1 MKKIV
6 LSALAAMSLFSLA
19 WAAETMWIQRADNI
33 TMGLPLELAD
43 SVALSSDGKSV
54 IFQANNAVSQTLSNS
69 NIVKVTMG
77 DAQNVVSVK
86 YSGTDAAIVNPYA
99 FEGVS
104 VEKNGGDVIIRS
116 TSSEELTYDL
126 SGTTTSGSFKIY
138 SDKKFILNL
147 DNVSITNNDGA
158 AINIQ
163 SGKKCT
169 VNLVGT
175 SSLTDASSYATVSG
189 EDQKVD

>member
-138 SDKKFILNL
+138 SVVFSPCISACFFSFCACCFFAHSSGLYFISKM
-147 DNVSITNNDGA
+147 SITSAPNMA
-158 AINIQ
+158 CI
-163 SGKKCT
+163 
-169 VNLVGT
+169 
-175 SSLTDASSYATVSG
+175 
-189 EDQKVD
+189 